1 VVIWRLSKV
10 KYANATTAFDGEGA
24 RRAGGRWNSK
34 GTAIVYCSATL
45 SLTAL
50 ETLVHM
56 DVADFGMSRVA
67 IRVEVPDDIAM
78 DRIETTQLASDWK
91 DTPAPSSLAAIGDQ
105 WAAEGK
111 TLLLLVPSAVVP
123 QENNI
128 LLNPRHADFAKIQI
142 SLPEPFSLDARLL
155 KQP

>member
-1 VVIWRLSKV
+1 MVIWRLSKI
-10 KYANATTAFDGEGA
+10 KYATTAFDGEGA

-50 ETLVHM
+50 ETLVHL
-56 DVADFGMSRVA
+56 DVADFGTSRAA
-67 IRVEVPDDIAM
+67 IRVEIPDEIAM
-78 DRIETTQLASDWK
+78 DRVEATQLAPDWR
-91 DTPAPSSLAAIGDQ
+91 DTPAPLSLAAMGDQ

-142 SLPEPFSLDARLL
+142 SSPEPFVLDARLL

>member
-1 VVIWRLSKV
+1 VVIWRLSKI
-10 KYANATTAFDGEGA
+10 KYAPTAFDGEGA

-56 DVADFGMSRVA
+56 DVADFGTSRAA
-67 IRVEVPDDIAM
+67 IRVEIPDDIAM
-78 DRIETTQLASDWK
+78 DRVEANQLAPDWR
-91 DTPAPSSLAAIGDQ
+91 DTPAPVSLAVMGDQ

-128 LLNPRHADFAKIQI
+128 LLNPRHLDFAKIQI
-142 SLPEPFSLDARLL
+142 SPPEPFVLDARLL

>member
-1 VVIWRLSKV
+1 VVIWRLSKI
-10 KYANATTAFDGEGA
+10 KYATTAFDGEGA

-56 DVADFGMSRVA
+56 DVADFGSSRAA
-67 IRVEVPDDIAM
+67 IRVEIPDSIAMERIEVTQLVPDW
-78 DRIETTQLASDWK
+78 R
-91 DTPAPSSLAAIGDQ
+91 DTPAPSSLAAMGDQ
-105 WAAEGK
+105 WAAQDK
-111 TLLLLVPSAVVP
+111 MLLLLVPSAVVP

-142 SLPEPFSLDARLL
+142 SPPEPFVLDARLL

>member
-1 VVIWRLSKV
+1 MLIWRLSKI
-10 KYANATTAFDGEGA
+10 KFTTTAFDGEGA
-24 RRAGGRWNSK
+24 RRTGGRWNSK

-50 ETLVHM
+50 ETLVHL
-56 DVADFGMSRVA
+56 DIADFGTSRTA
-67 IRVEVPDDIAM
+67 IRVEISDDIKM
-78 DRIETTQLASDWK
+78 DRVEATQLAPDWR
-91 DTPAPSSLAAIGDQ
+91 DTPAPSNLAAIGDQ
-105 WAAEGK
+105 WAAHGK

-128 LLNPRHADFAKIQI
+128 LLNPRHLDFAKIQI
-142 SLPEPFSLDARLL
+142 SPPEPFVLDARLL

>member
-1 VVIWRLSKV
+1 VVIWRLSKI
-10 KYANATTAFDGEGA
+10 KYATTAFDGEGA

-56 DVADFGMSRVA
+56 DVADFGSSRAA
-67 IRVEVPDDIAM
+67 IRVEIPDNIAMERIEVTQLVPDW
-78 DRIETTQLASDWK
+78 R
-91 DTPAPSSLAAIGDQ
+91 DTPAPSSLATLGDQ

-123 QENNI
+123 QEKNI
-128 LLNPRHADFAKIQI
+128 LLNPRHVDFAKIQI
-142 SLPEPFSLDARLL
+142 FPPEPFVLDARLL

>member
-1 VVIWRLSKV
+1 MVIWRLSKV
-10 KYANATTAFDGEGA
+10 KYATTAFDGEGA
-24 RRAGGRWNSK
+24 HRAGGRWNSK

-56 DVADFGMSRVA
+56 DVEDFGMSRVA

-78 DRIETTQLASDWK
+78 DRIEATQLASDWK

>member
-1 VVIWRLSKV
+1 MLIWRLSKI
-10 KYANATTAFDGEGA
+10 KYATTAFDGEGA

-50 ETLVHM
+50 ETLVHLE
-56 DVADFGMSRVA
+56 VADFGTSRAA
-67 IRVEVPDDIAM
+67 IRVEVPDDIEM
-78 DRIETTQLASDWK
+78 DRVEVTQLVPDWR
-91 DTPAPSSLAAIGDQ
+91 DTPAPASLAVRGDQ
-105 WAAEGK
+105 WATQGK

-128 LLNPRHADFAKIQI
+128 LLNPRHLDFAKIQI
-142 SLPEPFSLDARLL
+142 SPPEPFVLDARLL
-155 KQP
+155 KQL

>member
-1 VVIWRLSKV
+1 VVIWRLSKI
-10 KYANATTAFDGEGA
+10 KYATTAFDGEGA

-56 DVADFGMSRVA
+56 DVADFGTSRAA
-67 IRVEVPDDIAM
+67 IRVEIPDDIKM
-78 DRIETTQLASDWK
+78 DRIEATQLVSDWR
-91 DTPAPSSLAAIGDQ
+91 DSPAPSSLAAMGDQ
-105 WAAEGK
+105 WAADGK

-142 SLPEPFSLDARLL
+142 SPPEPFVLDARLL
-155 KQP
+155 KQL

>member
-1 VVIWRLSKV
+1 VGIWRLSKI
-10 KYANATTAFDGEGA
+10 KYATTAFDGEGA

-50 ETLVHM
+50 ETLVHL
-56 DVADFGMSRVA
+56 DVADFGASRAA
-67 IRVEVPDDIAM
+67 IRVEVPDEIAI
-78 DRIETTQLASDWK
+78 DRVEVTQLAPDWRN
-91 DTPAPSSLAAIGDQ
+91 TPAPSSLAAMGDQ

-128 LLNPRHADFAKIQI
+128 LLNPRHLDFAKIQI
-142 SLPEPFSLDARLL
+142 SLPKPFVLDARLL

>member
-10 KYANATTAFDGEGA
+10 KYATTAFDGEGA

-56 DVADFGMSRVA
+56 DVEDFGMSRVA

-78 DRIETTQLASDWK
+78 DRIEATELASDWK

>member
-1 VVIWRLSKV
+1 MLIWRLSKI
-10 KYANATTAFDGEGA
+10 KYATTAFDGEGA

-50 ETLVHM
+50 ETLVHL
-56 DVADFGMSRVA
+56 DVADFGTSRAA
-67 IRVEVPDDIAM
+67 IRVEIPDDIER
-78 DRIETTQLASDWK
+78 DRVEATQLIPDWR
-91 DTPAPSSLAAIGDQ
+91 DTPAPSSLAVMGDQ
-105 WAAEGK
+105 WAAQGK

-142 SLPEPFSLDARLL
+142 FLPEPFVLDARLL

>member
-1 VVIWRLSKV
+1 MVIWRLFKI
-10 KYANATTAFDGEGA
+10 KYATTAFDGEGA

-56 DVADFGMSRVA
+56 DVADFGTSRAA
-67 IRVEVPDDIAM
+67 IRVEIPDDIAM
-78 DRIETTQLASDWK
+78 DRVKTNQLLQNWR
-91 DTPAPSSLAAIGDQ
+91 DTPAPSSLAAMGDQ
-105 WAAEGK
+105 WAAEGE